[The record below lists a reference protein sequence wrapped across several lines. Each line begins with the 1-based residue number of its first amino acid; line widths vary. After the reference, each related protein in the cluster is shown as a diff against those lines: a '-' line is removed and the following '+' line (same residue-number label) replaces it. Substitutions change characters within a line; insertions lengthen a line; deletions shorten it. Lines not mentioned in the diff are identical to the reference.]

1 VGKAIIMAYAPPIQ
15 HPFPEFTVRSLPA
28 ALLLI
33 FLNACVS
40 LAQATEWR
48 DSPEVAKLFEAAG
61 LQGTFVLYDVAAG
74 HFIGL
79 RRERAETRYIPA
91 STFKIAN
98 SLVGLSVQAVQD
110 VDEVLPYGGEPQRFK
125 EWERDMGL
133 RTAIRV
139 SNVPVYQELAR
150 RIGLERMR
158 TNVHK
163 LGYGNMEVGD
173 VVDRFWL
180 VGPLQISAVEQAQFL
195 ARLAQD
201 QLPLPHP
208 VQAQVREIAKL
219 DQGDGWTLFGKT
231 GWADTYEPDVGWWVG
246 WVQRGDRIYSFA
258 LNVDMPN
265 DGDAAKRIGLGKD
278 CLKALGALP

>member
-1 VGKAIIMAYAPPIQ
+1 MAHAIDW
-15 HPFPEFTVRSLPA
+15 H
-28 ALLLI
+28 
-33 FLNACVS
+33 
-40 LAQATEWR
+40 
-48 DSPEVAKLFEAAG
+48 DSPEVAKLFDTAG
-61 LQGTFVLYDVAAG
+61 LQGTFVLYDAAANRFSG
-74 HFIGL
+74 H

-98 SLVGLSVQAVQD
+98 SLIGLSVGAVQN
-110 VDEVLPYGGEPQRFK
+110 VDEVLPYGGQPQRFK
-125 EWERDMGL
+125 EWEQDMGL

-158 TNVHK
+158 AGVHR

-180 VGPLQISAVEQAQFL
+180 VGPLQISAIEQAQFL

-201 QLPLPHP
+201 QLPLSADI
-208 VQAQVREIAKL
+208 QAQVRSIAQL
-219 DQGDGWTLFGKT
+219 ERGDDWILFGKT

-246 WVQRGDRIYSFA
+246 WVRKGDRVYSFA

-265 DGDAAKRIGLGKD
+265 DGDAGKRIGLGKES
-278 CLKALGALP
+278 LRVLGVLP